1 MAFHNLGKNCKTG
14 PEYYPLEFCNIV
26 ARQPVRGK
34 LSDREV
40 AAMIRTASQP
50 ADETFKKIRDTMKD
64 VRECFDSD
72 LASIGLQVHDKMTEG
87 TATEINYYFFV
98 S

>member
-1 MAFHNLGKNCKTG
+1 M
-14 PEYYPLEFCNIV
+14 
-26 ARQPVRGK
+26 
-34 LSDREV
+34 SDREV

-87 TATEINYYFFV
+87 IATKINYFCVITYIMTHK
-98 S
+98 

>member
-1 MAFHNLGKNCKTG
+1 MLVLYG
-14 PEYYPLEFCNIV
+14 
-26 ARQPVRGK
+26 
-34 LSDREV
+34 
-40 AAMIRTASQP
+40 
-50 ADETFKKIRDTMKD
+50 DTMKD